1 MESYLLSAIIGIPA
15 ITSIII
21 MMMPAEDARGPRML
35 SSFASLL
42 TVVLSIVAYILY
54 DPSNPRNFE
63 VNIPWV
69 ERLGMYYHVAADG
82 VSIAM
87 LLLTSITIFTGCLI
101 SWEIKERQKEFF
113 ALLLLLV
120 SGVFGVFVSFDLF
133 LFLVFYELA
142 VLPMYLLI
150 GIWGTGRKE
159 YSAMKLT
166 LYLMLG
172 SALLIIPIF
181 GMYVQ
186 SHASTGIWSF
196 DYDFLMKNFKVEESW
211 QYIFYPMVFVGFGTI
226 GGLWPVHTWSPDGHA
241 SAPSAVSMLHAGV
254 LMKLGGYGIIRIGL
268 QFMPYGA
275 HEWSLFFGC
284 LTVINIV
291 YGSLSA
297 IRQTDLK
304 YIIAYSSVSHLG
316 IVTLGICTLT
326 PAGINGAVYQMFAHG
341 IMTALLFALVGVVYG
356 KVHTRQ
362 ITEMGGLAK
371 IMPFT
376 AVAFAFA
383 GMTGLGLPGLSG
395 FVSEL
400 MVLTG
405 AFSAGVAGMPSPWMK
420 YIALICLTGVVFT
433 AIYVLRALQR
443 IFFGEHSPAL
453 LKNEHFHHL
462 TDTDKREVFALSI
475 LMLTIVLAG
484 AYPAWIIDLINSGL
498 VHSIFP
504 SLGIG
509 GN

>member
-1 MESYLLSAIIGIPA
+1 MEPFILSAIILVPIA
-15 ITSIII
+15 AAIII
-21 MMMPAEDARGPRML
+21 VMMPEEEATGPRML
-35 SSFASLL
+35 ASFASFL
-42 TVVLSIVAYILY
+42 TVVLSVVAYIY
-54 DPSNPRNFE
+54 FDPAAGRNFE

-69 ERLGMYYHVAADG
+69 PTLGIHYHLGADG
-82 VSIAM
+82 ISIAM

-113 ALLLLLV
+113 AFLLLLV
-120 SGVFGVFVSFDLF
+120 GGVFGVFVAFDLF

-166 LYLMLG
+166 LYLLLG
-172 SALLIIPIF
+172 SALLLIPIF
-181 GMYVQ
+181 GLYVQ
-186 SHASTGIWSF
+186 AHAATGIWSF
-196 DYDFLMKNFKVEESW
+196 DYDFLSKNFQITRDW
-211 QYIFYPMVFVGFGTI
+211 QLIFFPMVFVGFGTI

-268 QFMPYGA
+268 QFMPEGA
-275 HEWSLFFGC
+275 QEWVVFFGL
-284 LTVINIV
+284 LTVVNIV

-297 IRQTDLK
+297 IRQTDMK

-326 PAGINGAVYQMFAHG
+326 PSGLNGAVYQMFAHG

-356 KVHTRQ
+356 KLHNRN

-376 AVAFAFA
+376 TVAFVFA

-400 MVLTG
+400 LVLTG
-405 AFSAGVAGMPSPWMK
+405 AFSAGVAGSPSPIMK
-420 YIALICLTGVVFT
+420 YIALVCLTGVVFT
-433 AIYVLRALQR
+433 AIYILRAVQR
-443 IFFGEHSPAL
+443 IFFGEPTEAL
-453 LKNEHFHHL
+453 RNNEHFHHL
-462 TDTDKREVFALSI
+462 GDTDKREVFALGI
-475 LMLTIVLAG
+475 LMLVIVLAG
-484 AYPAWIIDLINSGL
+484 AYPAWMVDLINSGL
-498 VHSIFP
+498 SLEVFP
-504 SLGIG
+504 KLGLMAR
-509 GN
+509 

>member
-1 MESYLLSAIIGIPA
+1 MEAYLLSAIVFIPTLA
-15 ITSIII
+15 ALII
-21 MMMPAEDARGPRML
+21 MMMPEENVTGVRMTA
-35 SSFASLL
+35 SFASLL
-42 TVVLSIVAYILY
+42 TVVLSVVAYIFY
-54 DPSNPRNFE
+54 DPAVARNFE

-69 ERLGMYYHVAADG
+69 QVMGINYHVAADG

-113 ALLLLLV
+113 ALLLVLV
-120 SGVFGVFVSFDLF
+120 SGVFGVFVSFDVF

-166 LYLMLG
+166 LYLLFG
-172 SALLIIPIF
+172 SALLLIPVF
-181 GMYVQ
+181 GLYVQ
-186 SHASTGIWSF
+186 AHAATGVWSF
-196 DYDFLMKNFKVEESW
+196 DYDFLRQNFNMSESW

-275 HEWSLFFGC
+275 QEWSLFFAC
-284 LTVINIV
+284 LTVVNIV

-297 IRQTDLK
+297 IKQTDMK

-326 PAGINGAVYQMFAHG
+326 SAGINGAVYQMFAHG

-356 KVHTRQ
+356 RLHSRM
-362 ITEMGGLAK
+362 ITDMGGLAK

-376 AVAFAFA
+376 TVAFVFA

-405 AFSAGVAGMPSPWMK
+405 AFSAGVAGTPSPMMK
-420 YIALICLTGVVFT
+420 YIALVCLTGVVFT
-433 AIYVLRALQR
+433 AIYVLRAVQR
-443 IFFGEHSPAL
+443 IFFGQPTEAL
-453 LKNEHFHHL
+453 LRNEHFAHL
-462 TDTDKREVFALSI
+462 LDTDRREIFALSI

-484 AYPAWIIDLINSGL
+484 AYPVWIIDLINSGL
-498 VHSIFP
+498 SNDIFP
-504 SLGIG
+504 RLGIPTM
-509 GN
+509 